1 MWMTAMHALKHYSSH
16 LLTTPASSAPDA
28 GTIGESRTNWA
39 GYNANSASN
48 GGDAFTAA
56 ETQFTVPAV
65 QANSKYPSYEYGD
78 PMDTFWAA
86 LGGGYTGNGDG
97 TTYIN
102 QAGVET
108 VSQNTPS
115 YYFTTELAGSSGPV
129 REGPVIGAYDTAY
142 AEVWYTDASGGN
154 AYVNFYLE
162 NDSSGSA
169 QHFILSSMRPPI
181 VLSVQLSGHTFRS
194 IRLIFRTS
202 KTSRSTTVLRGLVP
216 ATYITGSALS
226 ITIKMAIGA
235 FRAAHRKSAFSIRRR
250 RTMAPGRSTGRIP
263 VPLVSSVPTR
273 GSSLAR
279 RCRGVVMS

>member
-1 MWMTAMHALKHYSSH
+1 MHALKHYSNH
-16 LLTTPASSAPDA
+16 LLTTPTASSPDA

-48 GGDAFTAA
+48 GGDAFTAV

-65 QANSKYPSYEYGD
+65 QANSKYPSYGYGD
-78 PMDTFWAA
+78 PMDTFWAG

-108 VSQNTPS
+108 VSQSSPS

-162 NDSSGSA
+162 NDSSGAA
-169 QHFILSSMRPPI
+169 QHFISATTFDEATDSFECAAEWPQIPQHSAYLPDFGNMSFSNCAARIGSGTVYHGISGFNYYQDGDWCFSGSTPEKR
-181 VLSVQLSGHTFRS
+181 VQY
-194 IRLIFRTS
+194 
-202 KTSRSTTVLRGLVP
+202 P
-216 ATYITGSALS
+216 SALDDGFWTVYWQNS
-226 ITIKMAIGA
+226 GA
-235 FRAAHRKSAFSIRRR
+235 
-250 RTMAPGRSTGRIP
+250 P
-263 VPLVSSVPTR
+263 
-273 GSSLAR
+273 
-279 RCRGVVMS
+279 C